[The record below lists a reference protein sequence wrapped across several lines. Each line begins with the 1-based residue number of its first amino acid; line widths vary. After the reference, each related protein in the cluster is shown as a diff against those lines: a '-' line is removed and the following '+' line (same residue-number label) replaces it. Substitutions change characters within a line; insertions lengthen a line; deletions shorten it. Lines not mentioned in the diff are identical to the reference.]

1 MAIFKFQYLLF
12 AAALINF
19 SYAYSWS
26 SLGCYTIT
34 GNRAVLT
41 QVNQHGELMTPEIC
55 QTACGD
61 LGFTMAGTERG
72 DDCWCGN
79 IFKTGSPSHA
89 CTTPCNGDNTQMCG
103 GNNRINLY
111 EVQFPSP
118 SSQKGPDALD
128 EISAAQI
135 MEAQELKHRNE
146 KRSVEFH
153 CKRFGKLL
161 C

>member
-1 MAIFKFQYLLF
+1 MAIFKFQSLLF

-19 SYAYSWS
+19 TYAYSWG

-41 QVNQHGELMTPEIC
+41 QVNQHGELMTPGIC

-61 LGFTMAGTERG
+61 LGFTMAGTEKG

-89 CTTPCNGDNTQMCG
+89 CTIPCNGDSTQVSFKSSKCSHNSRREDPPQFS
-103 GNNRINLY
+103 GNNCA
-111 EVQFPSP
+111 P
-118 SSQKGPDALD
+118 GT
-128 EISAAQI
+128 
-135 MEAQELKHRNE
+135 
-146 KRSVEFH
+146 
-153 CKRFGKLL
+153 C
-161 C
+161 

>member
-1 MAIFKFQYLLF
+1 MLP
-12 AAALINF
+12 AL
-19 SYAYSWS
+19 A
-26 SLGCYTIT
+26 
-34 GNRAVLT
+34 
-41 QVNQHGELMTPEIC
+41 
-55 QTACGD
+55 
-61 LGFTMAGTERG
+61 
-72 DDCWCGN
+72 DCA
-79 IFKTGSPSHA
+79 SPK
-89 CTTPCNGDNTQMCG
+89 MCG

-118 SSQKGPDALD
+118 SSQKSPDALD